1 MPDGFLLRGARL
13 VDPAAERDEQV
24 TVLIRDGVVAAVD
37 AAGAADIGGAPGGAE
52 TIDCDGLVLA
62 RGFVDLHTHLREP
75 GGEDRET
82 VASGTRAAALG
93 GYTAVS
99 AMANTE
105 PVADNAAVIQEV
117 LALASEAGFC
127 DVYPVGAITKGLAGE
142 SLTEMG
148 EMASNGVRIFSDD
161 GHCVSNARLMRMAM
175 EYSRAF
181 DVVLAQHAQEPALT
195 EDWQMHEGPTS
206 WLLGLAGAP
215 SEAEEMIVSR
225 DLMLARLTG
234 ARIHMCHLS
243 SKGSVEMVRGAKSRG
258 IRVTAE
264 VTPHHLTFTDA
275 DLVDYDTNFKVNP
288 PLRSEADREALIEGL
303 ADGTIDAV
311 ATDHAPH
318 AAQDKEKEF
327 DQAPPGMIGLETALA
342 AVLALVHEGRITMPR
357 AVEALSAVPA
367 RILGTAEHGGP
378 VQAGAVANL
387 TVFDPNA
394 EWVAEPPFASLS
406 SNSAFIGRALKGR
419 VVHTFYRGVPTVFG
433 GKAVR

>member
-1 MPDGFLLRGARL
+1 MAEGFLLRGARL
-13 VDPAAERDEQV
+13 VDPASGRDELAD
-24 TVLIRDGVVAAVD
+24 VLIQDGAIAAVD
-37 AAGAADIGGAPGGAE
+37 APGKGDADGGAE
-52 TIDCDGLVLA
+52 SLDCDGLVVA
-62 RGFVDLHTHLREP
+62 PGFVDLHTHLREP

-99 AMANTE
+99 PMANTQ

-117 LALASEAGFC
+117 LALAADAGFC
-127 DVYPVGAITKGLAGE
+127 DVFPVGAITMGLAGE

-148 EMASNGVRIFSDD
+148 EMASIGVRLFSDD
-161 GHCVSNARLMRMAM
+161 GNCVSNPRLMRMAM

-181 DVVLAQHAQEPALT
+181 DVVLAQHAQEPTLT

-215 SEAEEMIVSR
+215 SEAEEAIVSR
-225 DLMLARLTG
+225 DLLLARLTG
-234 ARIHMCHLS
+234 ARLHVCHVS
-243 SKGSVEMVRGAKSRG
+243 TKGSVEMIRGTKSRG
-258 IRVTAE
+258 LRVTAE
-264 VTPHHLTFTDA
+264 VTPHHLTFTDT
-275 DLVDYDTNFKVNP
+275 DLVDYDTNFKMYP
-288 PLRSEADREALIEGL
+288 PLRSESDREALIEGL

-327 DQAPPGMIGLETALA
+327 DQAPPGTIGLETALG
-342 AVLALVHEGRITMPR
+342 AVLALVNEGRLTLPR
-357 AVEALSAVPA
+357 AVEAMSTSPA
-367 RILGTAEHGGP
+367 RILGAVEHGGP
-378 VQAGAVANL
+378 IEAGGAANL
-387 TVFDPNA
+387 TVFDDNA
-394 EWVAEPPFASLS
+394 EWVVEPPFASLS
-406 SNSAFIGRALKGR
+406 PTSTFIGRTLRGQ

>member
-1 MPDGFLLRGARL
+1 MAEGFLLRGARL
-13 VDPAAERDEQV
+13 IDPAAGRDEYAD
-24 TVLIRDGVVAAVD
+24 VLIQDGMVAAVESAGKGK
-37 AAGAADIGGAPGGAE
+37 AAGKVE
-52 TIDCDGLVLA
+52 SLDCDGLVVA
-62 RGFVDLHTHLREP
+62 PGFVDLHTHLRQP

-82 VASGTRAAALG
+82 VTSGTRAAAVG

-99 AMANTE
+99 AMANTQ

-117 LALASEAGFC
+117 LALAADAGFC
-127 DVYPVGAITKGLAGE
+127 DVFPVGAITMGLAGE

-148 EMASNGVRIFSDD
+148 EMADIGVRLFSDD
-161 GHCVSNARLMRMAM
+161 GNCVATPRLMRMAM

-181 DVVLAQHAQEPALT
+181 DVVLAQHAQEPSLT

-215 SEAEEMIVSR
+215 SEAEEVIVSR
-225 DLMLARLTG
+225 DLLLARLTG
-234 ARIHMCHLS
+234 ARMHICHVS

-258 IRVTAE
+258 LRVTAE
-264 VTPHHLTFTDA
+264 VTPHHLTFTDT

-327 DQAPPGMIGLETALA
+327 DQAPPGMIGLETALG
-342 AVLALVHEGRITMPR
+342 AVLALVAEGRLTLTR
-357 AVEALSAVPA
+357 AMEAMSTAPA
-367 RILGTAEHGGP
+367 RILRAAEHGGAIE
-378 VQAGAVANL
+378 AGAVANL
-387 TVFDPNA
+387 TVFDENA
-394 EWVAEPPFASLS
+394 QWIVEPPFVSLS
-406 SNSAFIGRALKGR
+406 SNSAFIGRSLRGR
-419 VVHTFYRGVPTVFG
+419 VVHTFYRGVPTAFG